1 MSRYCLTM
9 QIARSGR
16 FVFVAQWF
24 LAALLPVFFFLGRG
38 FIGAE
43 VGWVGIIGLV
53 YGIIVIFVLL
63 VPPLLTL
70 FDGEVRKAK
79 ATRAGYDLA
88 TALLWGALL
97 FGALTVPDSGDSGH
111 LNSALTTWTNGAIS
125 YETSAAI
132 FYGAAVVMGLA
143 YLAAFVTATMG
154 IVRSRRAGVSSPIA

>member
-1 MSRYCLTM
+1 MSRYCRTM
-9 QIARSGR
+9 QIRGFGR
-16 FVFVAQWF
+16 FVFIAQWV
-24 LAALLPVFFFLGRG
+24 LAVLLPVFFFLGRG

-88 TALLWGALL
+88 RADHQRRRLSDGA
-97 FGALTVPDSGDSGH
+97 
-111 LNSALTTWTNGAIS
+111 
-125 YETSAAI
+125 
-132 FYGAAVVMGLA
+132 
-143 YLAAFVTATMG
+143 
-154 IVRSRRAGVSSPIA
+154 RSRVSIKTAGLCA